1 MRAIANKTLPAQR
14 DNRNRWLISRED
26 LKAWSV
32 FRPVYERTEPD
43 TDRPVLD
50 HDRTVLADLAA
61 ARAEIQGLRDR
72 LADTQA
78 DRDRLAAL
86 LEKALEPRP
95 GIIARLFQR

>member
-26 LKAWSV
+26 LKTWSV
-32 FRPVYERTEPD
+32 FRPVYDRSEPD
-43 TDRPVLD
+43 TDRPAPD
-50 HDRTVLADLAA
+50 HDRTLSTDLAA
-61 ARAEIQGLRDR
+61 ARAEIEGLRDR

-78 DRDRLAAL
+78 ERDRLAAL

-95 GIIARLFQR
+95 SIFRRIFGG